1 MKTDGEFY
9 ESVMKKSRKRAEGRF
24 YTVITAMLVVCT
36 GSAAFTFL
44 PARVND
50 APTGGGINA
59 PEINGTTSAWGS
71 ESRPPCADAFPLR
84 S

>member
-9 ESVMKKSRKRAEGRF
+9 ESVMKKSRKRAAGRF

-36 GSAAFTFL
+36 VSAAFTFL

-59 PEINGTTSAWGS
+59 P
-71 ESRPPCADAFPLR
+71 
-84 S
+84 